1 MAAENGILL
10 VEALYSFKGK
20 NNDELCFS
28 KGDIITVTQKE
39 EGGWWEGTFN
49 DKTGWFPSNYVKEY
63 KLSDGGCIS
72 PQPADADLI
81 SPQHSQQQQ
90 IYRNLVLKDI
100 LESERNHV
108 ADLQGLLGS
117 HLASLRKA
125 ELLSEAEYK
134 QLVGNLEEV
143 TLTHSHLVSSLEEQS
158 ERPSRDQ
165 RIGGA
170 FLTMAPQLQNAHKI
184 YCTNHPRAVCM
195 LEKYKDEL
203 NSFMEC
209 QGATRP
215 GIMVL
220 TTALS
225 KPFRRLD
232 KYTGMLQEYERHLE
246 EGHPDRGDTQR
257 SSHVYK
263 ELASTC
269 GAIRRQ
275 KELELE
281 VVTGRV
287 HGWDGGETLGS
298 LGEILRM
305 GSVAFLPDHQ
315 DRYLVLFPT
324 VLIMLAVSPR
334 MSAFIFEGSYPLSS
348 IHVSK
353 LEDSDHHKNA
363 FEISGPMVEHIVA
376 VCQTRQDQLQWV
388 EALSQHSR
396 MARSSNFTP
405 HKSSLTSPPV
415 PPAHSSS
422 LMPRQSSI
430 TSVTSNVD
438 SPARLRRSAGGKV
451 WSMSCLRPSPPLR
464 PGLSLRDEKRNQ
476 RHIKRKDDKWHED
489 DALILRVIE
498 AYCTSAKTRYT
509 VNSTLLDSPQ
519 VLIAEE
525 EKIIVEE
532 THGNQI
538 VMEEKS
544 LVDTVYALK
553 DQVATLLRDY
563 QSLKKAFEFE
573 QQASRNLRNIMK
585 QHVLLGRDD
594 IVWDVEV

>member
-20 NNDELCFS
+20 NNDELCFN
-28 KGDIITVTQKE
+28 KGDIITVTQRE
-39 EGGWWEGTFN
+39 EGGWWEGTLN

-63 KLSDGGCIS
+63 KAQDGGPLS
-72 PQPADADLI
+72 PQRSEADLL
-81 SPQHSQQQQ
+81 STQHSQQQQ

-108 ADLQGLLGS
+108 ADLQGLLGT
-117 HLASLRKA
+117 HLAALRKA
-125 ELLSEAEYK
+125 ELLTEPEYK
-134 QLVGNLEEV
+134 QLTGNLDEV
-143 TLTHSHLVSSLEEQS
+143 TLIHSRLQASLEEQS

-165 RIGGA
+165 RIGGV
-170 FLTMAPQLQNAHKI
+170 FLTMAPQLQNVHKV

-269 GAIRRQ
+269 AAIRRQ

-287 HGWDGGETLGS
+287 HGWDGGES
-298 LGEILRM
+298 LGALGDVVRM
-305 GSVAFLPDHQ
+305 GSVALLPDHR
-315 DRYLVLFPT
+315 DHYLVLFPT
-324 VLIMLAVSPR
+324 VLVMLAVSPR

-348 IHVSK
+348 IRVNK
-353 LEDSDHHKNA
+353 LDDGDHHKNA
-363 FEISGPMVEHIVA
+363 FEISGSVAERIVA
-376 VCQTRQDQLQWV
+376 LCQTRQDQQQWV
-388 EALSQHSR
+388 EALSQPCR
-396 MARSSNFTP
+396 MTRTSNFTP

-415 PPAHSSS
+415 PPAHSTS
-422 LMPRQSSI
+422 LVPRQTSI
-430 TSVTSNVD
+430 TSVTSSTD
-438 SPARLRRSAGGKV
+438 SPSRPRRSAGGRV
-451 WSMSCLRPSPPLR
+451 WSMSCLRPSSPMR

-476 RHIKRKDDKWHED
+476 RHNKRKDDKWHED

-525 EKIIVEE
+525 EKIIIEE
-532 THGNQI
+532 THGNQ
-538 VMEEKS
+538 VVVEEKS

-553 DQVATLLRDY
+553 DQVATLFRDY
-563 QSLKKAFEFE
+563 QSLKKAFELE
-573 QQASRNLRNIMK
+573 QQASRHLRSIVK

-594 IVWDVEV
+594 ISWDIEV